1 MQMSDLISIDVPVF
15 FPADNNQ
22 TWDNIKETCSSIN
35 VVQNG
40 QEQELTF
47 FYQPSI
53 AYDGFGYTRMEDRFP
68 INMTMVNFSTR
79 SRNPL
84 VAPLVIRSLPW
95 QSMRFDGDVKA
106 TFSPSESF
114 NGQVRVLLSSNPQ
127 PLEAGNIQG
136 LMAGTTQSHAF
147 SCAQTST
154 KSFHVS
160 LPRKEFQ
167 NALNGKVSPGTVT
180 YGDIMPADMEKPV
193 GQYNELCDMFSAH
206 LLFDSVVP
214 QAKDG
219 ILSVK
224 PGTKI
229 GILNFKFRVEFVG
242 SRGNLYQ
249 AFIQDSLFKILNRY
263 DLADQTIITRGGNGP
278 TPIALS
284 AQHPGQNAFA
294 GQTVIN
300 ALSLRDYKG
309 SRRNVAQ
316 ITGSVGVMS
325 PFAKRILMQPHTE
338 TAKMLVKEYRRKFAG
353 GRGDSDLA
361 PITNYIGV
369 NEIADASYS
378 TGFYGCGK
386 DLTYESTD
394 DNQIQKFD
402 FSVLSASPGKD
413 LGRLPVW
420 YSMYKGTGSIAN
432 VSEATDI
439 ATSYEAQYSYINS
452 TVSKKKLGTAQSFIR
467 GFGVTLNGDDS
478 VVCSINH
485 GKGTTIKGANGEG
498 LAPALC
504 VGSTFLIP
512 AAWSP
517 INKDGDSVEY
527 SQMAI
532 TGLCGN
538 IDMEMIAGG
547 LDDFVVEYSGEPTA
561 MFPGGDIKVSFDL
574 PAKRVFFPSK
584 IPVDEVGQ
592 GGNSV
597 TSIFKAAAAGIQ
609 AALNTFGTNSAIP
622 VGTVPFSTNL
632 YMDGWQRSSVG
643 EMEDVAVI
651 YNGFYTGAQAFGN
664 YYSIGQQVYDEKGRL
679 FKCNLSSTVSG
690 CTPVYVTVGVKKEDQ
705 AEDYMPI
712 RADDSSWWTDPCGRA
727 LLYDSENI
735 LVDKDGQPCS
745 FRNFFGDVT
754 ARVTIT
760 PLISRYTINDKHFSQ
775 CAVTAAPIT
784 DNVTYLD
791 VIKLM
796 VSNGNCATKAPRD
809 GEWQWKM
816 VDGGALNDCDVQV
829 GATCFFNVMG
839 SISTGVAFNIPEQL
853 PVFNEVAG
861 NVELANLL
869 TDEPF
874 HVYFQIGYQLFFDG
888 YSETQLP
895 EDVVVMAVIADGLTG
910 EQRAPPYHEEHSIA
924 FTSMDSILQ
933 PVCQKVDGKPVI
945 CLPMFN
951 IKGVKTDVTVTSN
964 VNSYAE
970 ARNPEGDDQ
979 EEE

>member
-1 MQMSDLISIDVPVF
+1 MSDLISIDVPIF
-15 FPADNNQ
+15 FPADNKE
-22 TWDNIKETCSSIN
+22 TWDNIKETCSAIN

-40 QEQELTF
+40 QEQALTF

-68 INMTMVNFSTR
+68 INMTMINFSTR

-95 QSMRFDGDVKA
+95 QSMKFNGDVKA

-154 KSFHVS
+154 YHYHVS

-180 YGDIMPADMEKPV
+180 FGDIMPADMEKPV

-214 QAKDG
+214 QSADG
-219 ILSVK
+219 IFAVK

-229 GILNFKFRVEFVG
+229 GILNFQFRVEFVG

-249 AFIQDSLFKILNRY
+249 AFIQEMLFKLLNRY
-263 DLADQTIITRGGNGP
+263 DIAEQTVVTKGGNGP

-284 AQHPGQNAFA
+284 AQHPGQNAFT
-294 GQTVIN
+294 GQTADKPV
-300 ALSLRDYKG
+300 SLKNYKG

-316 ITGSVGVMS
+316 ITSSIGVMS

-338 TAKMLVKEYRRKFAG
+338 TAKMLMKEYRRKFAG
-353 GRGDSDLA
+353 GRGEGELT
-361 PITNYIGV
+361 PITNYIGTD
-369 NEIADASYS
+369 EITDASYS
-378 TGFYGCGK
+378 TGYYGCGK
-386 DLTYESTD
+386 NLIYETEAEK
-394 DNQIQKFD
+394 QIQKFA
-402 FSVLSASPGKD
+402 FSVLYASPGKD
-413 LGRLPVW
+413 LSRLPVW
-420 YSMYKGTGSIAN
+420 YNMYRDNKTYVNLSDTADFADKHKTQYSFN
-432 VSEATDI
+432 DESLQKRLRTA
-439 ATSYEAQYSYINS
+439 YSYIN
-452 TVSKKKLGTAQSFIR
+452 
-467 GFGVTLNGDDS
+467 GFGISLDGNDG

-485 GKGTTIKGANGEG
+485 GKGGNIKGANEEG
-498 LAPALC
+498 IAPALC

-538 IDMEMIAGG
+538 IDMEAIPA
-547 LDDFVVEYSGEPTA
+547 DIEKDAIVEYKDEASANYAENMKIIFNLPT
-561 MFPGGDIKVSFDL
+561 
-574 PAKRVFFPSK
+574 KRVFFPSK

-592 GGNSV
+592 GENSLLSIISACAAGVSTMINSLGNS
-597 TSIFKAAAAGIQ
+597 
-609 AALNTFGTNSAIP
+609 NSALP
-622 VGTVPFSTNL
+622 VGRVPFSTNL
-632 YMDGWQRSSVG
+632 YMSNWQRSSVDK
-643 EMEDVAVI
+643 MTDMAVI

-664 YYSIGQQVYDEKGRL
+664 HYSIGQQVFDPEGRV

-690 CTPVYVTVGVKKEDQ
+690 CTPVYVTVGVKNEANVDT
-705 AEDYMPI
+705 YMPI
-712 RADDSSWWTDPCGRA
+712 RADDSSWWTDPCGRG
-727 LLYDSENI
+727 LVYDTENI

-760 PLISRYTINDKHFSQ
+760 PLISRYTLEDEHFSQ

-791 VIKLM
+791 IVKVM
-796 VSNGNCATKAPRD
+796 VSNGNCDSAIPQAGD
-809 GEWQWKM
+809 WQWKM
-816 VDGGALNDCDVQV
+816 MDGSDVSGCPVQV

-839 SISTGVAFNIPEQL
+839 SISTGVAFNIPEKL
-853 PVFNEVAG
+853 PFYNKD
-861 NVELANLL
+861 NDQVELSTLL
-869 TDEPF
+869 TNEPF

-888 YSETQLP
+888 YSENHIP
-895 EDVVVMAVIADGLTG
+895 EDVIVQAIIADGLTG
-910 EQRAPPYHEEHSIA
+910 EQRAPPYHENESIA
-924 FTSMDSILQ
+924 VTKIDDILR
-933 PVCQKVDGKPVI
+933 PVCLGDGAEFI

-951 IKGVKTDVTVTSN
+951 IKGVKTDVTITSN

-970 ARNPEGDDQ
+970 ARNPEGDEQ
-979 EEE
+979 EEIE